1 MKKSAIHGQTIHTET
16 FFLRTI
22 FHFLEHCRAW
32 ASTSTYLLLTLLDF
46 FCSWDETIGDYYYFN
61 SDSGQTQWAHP
72 LDEIYKQKVTL
83 AREQFNNAEDKN
95 QNNIVTDS
103 NVAVSSDGDTSDV
116 LSKSKMD
123 KPLKLVSK
131 KKNHNIWK
139 IITYLYIK
147 LISYRDHYLPLG
159 AVNLVVPL
167 VLKNWLL

>member
-16 FFLRTI
+16 FFLRTFFI
-22 FHFLEHCRAW
+22 FQNTVQHGLRLVL
-32 ASTSTYLLLTLLDF
+32 TYLLLTLLDF

-61 SDSGQTQWAHP
+61 SDTGDTQWAHP

-131 KKNHNIWK
+131 KK
-139 IITYLYIK
+139 
-147 LISYRDHYLPLG
+147 
-159 AVNLVVPL
+159 
-167 VLKNWLL
+167 

>member
-1 MKKSAIHGQTIHTET
+1 MA
-16 FFLRTI
+16 FL
-22 FHFLEHCRAW
+22 L
-32 ASTSTYLLLTLLDF
+32 
-46 FCSWDETIGDYYYFN
+46 CSWDETIGDYYYFN
-61 SDSGQTQWAHP
+61 SDTGDTQWAHP

-131 KKNHNIWK
+131 KKKFSSNMENN
-139 IITYLYIK
+139 YI
-147 LISYRDHYLPLG
+147 PL
-159 AVNLVVPL
+159 N
-167 VLKNWLL
+167 KTHF

>member
-1 MKKSAIHGQTIHTET
+1 MV
-16 FFLRTI
+16 FL
-22 FHFLEHCRAW
+22 L
-32 ASTSTYLLLTLLDF
+32 
-46 FCSWDETIGDYYYFN
+46 CSWDETIGDYYYFN

-131 KKNHNIWK
+131 KKKSSNMENN
-139 IITYLYIK
+139 YI
-147 LISYRDHYLPLG
+147 PL
-159 AVNLVVPL
+159 NKTHFL
-167 VLKNWLL
+167 

>member
-16 FFLRTI
+16 FFLRTFFI
-22 FHFLEHCRAW
+22 FQNTVQHGLRLVL
-32 ASTSTYLLLTLLDF
+32 TYLLLTLLDF

-61 SDSGQTQWAHP
+61 SDTGSTQWAHP

-83 AREQFNNAEDKN
+83 AREQFNNTEAKN
-95 QNNIVTDS
+95 QNNIITDS

-131 KKNHNIWK
+131 KKK
-139 IITYLYIK
+139 IIKYGK
-147 LISYRDHYLPLG
+147 
-159 AVNLVVPL
+159 
-167 VLKNWLL
+167 

>member
-61 SDSGQTQWAHP
+61 SDTGETQWAHP

-83 AREQFNNAEDKN
+83 AREQFFRETDEQFNNDEAKN

-131 KKNHNIWK
+131 KKVF
-139 IITYLYIK
+139 IK
-147 LISYRDHYLPLG
+147 YG
-159 AVNLVVPL
+159 
-167 VLKNWLL
+167 K

>member
-1 MKKSAIHGQTIHTET
+1 MVKPFILRHFSFAQFFIFQSTVEHG
-16 FFLRTI
+16 LR
-22 FHFLEHCRAW
+22 LVL
-32 ASTSTYLLLTLLDF
+32 TYLLLTLLDF

-61 SDSGQTQWAHP
+61 SDTGDTQWAHP

-131 KKNHNIWK
+131 KKKKNHQIWK
-139 IITYLYIK
+139 IITYL
-147 LISYRDHYLPLG
+147 
-159 AVNLVVPL
+159 
-167 VLKNWLL
+167 

>member
-16 FFLRTI
+16 FFLRTFFI
-22 FHFLEHCRAW
+22 FQNTVQHGLRLVL
-32 ASTSTYLLLTLLDF
+32 TYLLLTLLDF

-61 SDSGQTQWAHP
+61 SDTGSTQWAHP

-131 KKNHNIWK
+131 KKVF
-139 IITYLYIK
+139 IK
-147 LISYRDHYLPLG
+147 YG
-159 AVNLVVPL
+159 
-167 VLKNWLL
+167 K